1 MNLTSLEKEAMQAV
15 HSDECE
21 CGECDA
27 ALLVIQW
34 QDLSIGQEKTVK
46 SVCYRKYNVE
56 LDWSESWH
64 SKPEL
69 STDGRMTIQ
78 LEPDWP
84 VSRIYQVAS
93 RMQEAERMILAH
105 DAACFCAECL
115 TKPKE
120 EN

>member
-1 MNLTSLEKEAMQAV
+1 MTALEKEAMQAV

-34 QDLSIGQEKTVK
+34 QDLSIGQEKIVK
-46 SVCYRKYNVE
+46 SVCYRKYNVDIE
-56 LDWSESWH
+56 CH
-64 SKPEL
+64 FGKVAI
-69 STDGRMTIQ
+69 STDGELGILISREST
-78 LEPDWP
+78 
-84 VSRIYQVAS
+84 VSRIYQIAS

-105 DAACFCAECL
+105 DAACFCSECL

-120 EN
+120 KL